1 MKIHNLKVY
10 INSSETAE
18 GVNIPTSVKSN
29 VINSGGV

>member
-1 MKIHNLKVY
+1 MLKIY

-18 GVNIPTSVKSN
+18 GVNTPVSVNNN